1 MRVYDRSA
9 QAVANLTKEK
19 AVGASSL
26 ADLVKKP
33 EKPRAI
39 WLMVR
44 AAVVTKSIADLVALL
59 EAGDILITLA
69 TPIT

>member
-9 QAVANLTKEK
+9 QAVANLAKEK

-33 EKPRAI
+33 EPRAI
-39 WLMVR
+39 WLMVP
-44 AAVVTKSIADLVALL
+44 AAAVTKSIADLVALL

-69 TPIT
+69 TPTT